1 MSVSALLAQSTT
13 TIPENPAAQVI
24 QSLTNLDQACGD
36 QPSWACEL
44 IYDWTGS
51 DTWAGIA
58 DWILAKPIAI
68 LVILGVAGVV
78 TRIAR
83 FLVKRFMVRI
93 TTPASSERLHRLRAR
108 TPNVL
113 LRTEEWNL
121 RSEARS
127 QTLTAVIRSIVS
139 ICIWF
144 VALVAILGVLEINIG
159 PLIAGAGIA
168 GIALGFGTQAMVRDF
183 IAGFFL
189 VVEDQF
195 GVGDVV
201 DLGGDAKG
209 TVEKVT
215 LRATR
220 LRDSAGIVWHVPNG
234 QIQRVGNKSQEWAR
248 ALLDVVVGYDAD
260 IPRVKEVVR
269 RTAQE
274 LTADPLWAPE
284 VLEEPD
290 MWGVEAMGAE
300 GITIRVGIKT
310 RPASQ
315 FAVLRALRE
324 RLKAAFDAEG
334 LSFAAAGGPSEV
346 IVRQVGVEP
355 TSEPPAGRGRAP
367 GGPAGSA
374 GTSEPTDQG
383 GSAPAPE

>member
-1 MSVSALLAQSTT
+1 MSAFAVLAQTT
-13 TIPENPAAQVI
+13 TTTPENPAAQVI

-36 QPSWACEL
+36 NPSWACEL

-51 DTWAGIA
+51 DTWAGVA
-58 DWILAKPIAI
+58 DWIIAKPVAIAI
-68 LVILGVAGVV
+68 ILAIAWVV
-78 TRIAR
+78 NRIAR
-83 FLVKRFMVRI
+83 FLVKRFVTRL
-93 TTPASSERLHRLRAR
+93 TAPARSERLHRLRAR

-127 QTLTAVIRSIVS
+127 QTLIAVVRSLVS

-220 LRDSAGIVWHVPNG
+220 LRDSGGIVWHVPNG

-260 IPRVKEVVR
+260 IAEVKEVIR
-269 RTAQE
+269 RTAHQ
-274 LTADPLWAPE
+274 LTEDPQWAGE

-290 MWGVEAMGAE
+290 LWGVEAMDAN

-310 RPASQ
+310 RPAGQ

-324 RLKAAFDAEG
+324 RLKVAFDAEG
-334 LSFAAAGGPSEV
+334 LTFAAAGGPTEV

-355 TSEPPAGRGRAP
+355 TSEPPAGGPRPKGPLGGAPEGDTSGGEAP
-367 GGPAGSA
+367 G
-374 GTSEPTDQG
+374 PT
-383 GSAPAPE
+383 E

>member
-1 MSVSALLAQSTT
+1 MSLSALLAQSTT
-13 TIPENPAAQVI
+13 TTPDNPASQVI

-58 DWILAKPIAI
+58 DWIVAKPIAI
-68 LVILGVAGVV
+68 AVIVAVAWIV
-78 TRIAR
+78 NRIAR
-83 FLVKRFMVRI
+83 FLVKRSIVRL
-93 TTPASSERLHRLRAR
+93 TAPATSERMHRLRAR

-127 QTLTAVIRSIVS
+127 QTLTAVIRSLVS

-144 VALVAILGVLEINIG
+144 IALVAVLDVLQINLG

-220 LRDSAGIVWHVPNG
+220 LRDSGGIVWHVPNG

-260 IPRVKEVVR
+260 IAEVKEVIR
-269 RTAQE
+269 RTAHQ
-274 LTADPLWAPE
+274 LTEDPQWAGE

-290 MWGVEAMGAE
+290 LWGVEAMDAN

-310 RPASQ
+310 RPAGQ

-334 LSFAAAGGPSEV
+334 LTFAAAGGPTEV

-355 TSEPPAGRGRAP
+355 TSEPPAAPRASRPARGDTGSEAAP
-367 GGPAGSA
+367 GDGRTSA
-374 GTSEPTDQG
+374 SE
-383 GSAPAPE
+383 